1 MIHQI
6 QKIHDHISSVYYSE
20 TLFESNAL
28 RQFLTLINWCI
39 FSAISIIK
47 VLKLHYM
54 VLSRTDNYHRSRQI
68 IYHHIMLSL
77 FQYLIFLE

>member
-6 QKIHDHISSVYYSE
+6 QKIHDHISLVYYSE

-39 FSAISIIK
+39 FSAISIEVFKIILYGIK
-47 VLKLHYM
+47 VELITTI
-54 VLSRTDNYHRSRQI
+54 VLGK
-68 IYHHIMLSL
+68 
-77 FQYLIFLE
+77 